1 MRLGVVGDENS
12 QQQSDHTT
20 PYSEN
25 EFRFCFKHK
34 EKTAWC
40 LRQNG
45 KLSCR
50 VLMDFSGLSLEVD
63 FQEHAVEAR
72 RIVWSIQQAL

>member
-1 MRLGVVGDENS
+1 MRWGVVGDENS
-12 QQQSDHTT
+12 QPQSDHTT
-20 PYSEN
+20 PYFEN
-25 EFRFCFKHK
+25 EFRFCLKHK

-45 KLSCR
+45 KLPRR
-50 VLMDFSGLSLEVD
+50 VLMDFSDLSLEVD
-63 FQEHAVEAR
+63 FQEHPVEAW